1 MCVGG
6 RCNYLD
12 SGDMVLR
19 RALLAAVAAGGGRYL
34 CPSVHYHLH
43 ACIMIMGAHATDNCI
58 IAVYG
63 GLMSRRNFHIS
74 GAAIGSGVRLCGLWG
89 PFLWWWDH
97 YFNRRSSRSHHR
109 PGTS

>member
-19 RALLAAVAAGGGRYL
+19 RALLAAVAAVGGRYL

-63 GLMSRRNFHIS
+63 GHVFCRDSQAS
-74 GAAIGSGVRLCGLWG
+74 VAAREIPQRLQC
-89 PFLWWWDH
+89 
-97 YFNRRSSRSHHR
+97 
-109 PGTS
+109 T